1 MTNTTVE
8 IVVPDNV
15 IGSVYGEGGS
25 NLSRLRQVIHT
36 FSFEIYSSSTAMLA
50 LSPPIISSIC
60 ERYDLCLMMT
70 ALVYL

>member
-25 NLSRLRQVIHT
+25 NLSRLRQVINT
-36 FSFEIYSSSTAMLA
+36 LSFEIYSSSTAMLA
-50 LSPPIISSIC
+50 LFPPIISSIC
-60 ERYDLCLMMT
+60 ERYDLSLMMT
-70 ALVYL
+70 AHVY